1 MKRTFHVWNR
11 ELKSV
16 TQIILNTSFWE
27 NFTENGRSQIF
38 TFFEKLCWK
47 KFFKR
52 WRFIAVHYAQT
63 SFVQVVYFFIHCK
76 AVKHPYSISYF
87 FKPKCTKEDC
97 LLFILVPHW
106 CFFVFILY
114 MLWTP
119 IEIARGRLWPAKWLT
134 RKCFPF
140 ILVS

>member
-11 ELKSV
+11 ELKIV

-38 TFFEKLCWK
+38 TFFEKKMTFYHCTLCADI
-47 KFFKR
+47 FR
-52 WRFIAVHYAQT
+52 AGGL
-63 SFVQVVYFFIHCK
+63 FFIHCT
-76 AVKHPYSISYF
+76 AVKHPYSISSYF
-87 FKPKCTKEDC
+87 FKPKEDC
-97 LLFILVPHW
+97 LWRLYERRLSFVYPCVSLM
-106 CFFVFILY
+106 FFCICTCCELQLKLPGV
-114 MLWTP
+114 
-119 IEIARGRLWPAKWLT
+119 ALWPAKWLT